1 MSQTSAF
8 KNTKKKQQQKKE
20 KRKATQKPGVLL
32 QPFPLLQRPAQG
44 INIISPNNFMHFR
57 QHQTTI
63 IYVKHFPPNNFHLRR
78 HLTTITATSI
88 WPTTTR
94 PSTPGAKK
102 RARHK
107 SEIKKVSQK
116 RKWLLSVHRTNFERI
131 CQSRAISGTLAPLS
145 PSAPL
150 APRAISGTLAPLHC
164 LPHKLR
170 QTEELQLLC
179 DGVARLTT
187 SLHRAFVTRLR
198 LHAIQCTVAL

>member
-1 MSQTSAF
+1 
-8 KNTKKKQQQKKE
+8 
-20 KRKATQKPGVLL
+20 
-32 QPFPLLQRPAQG
+32 
-44 INIISPNNFMHFR
+44 MHFR

-63 IYVKHFPPNNFHLRR
+63 ICQTFSPNNFHLRR

-102 RARHK
+102 RTGHK

-116 RKWLLSVHRTNFERI
+116 RKWLLLVHRTNFERI
-131 CQSRAISGTLAPLS
+131 CQSRAISGTLAPL
-145 PSAPL
+145 
-150 APRAISGTLAPLHC
+150 HC
-164 LPHKLR
+164 LPHKLQ

-198 LHAIQCTVAL
+198 LHSVHHVLTLECENIQRSLQALPVHHDKCLHKRS

>member
-1 MSQTSAF
+1 M
-8 KNTKKKQQQKKE
+8 
-20 KRKATQKPGVLL
+20 LL

-88 WPTTTR
+88 CRTTTR
-94 PSTPGAKK
+94 PSTPGVKK
-102 RARHK
+102 RMGHK

-131 CQSRAISGTLAPLS
+131 CKSRATSGTLAP
-145 PSAPL
+145 P
-150 APRAISGTLAPLHC
+150 HC
-164 LPHKLR
+164 FPACWQIAR
-170 QTEELQLLC
+170 QTSTDWNWTILWLSC
-179 DGVARLTT
+179 KVDNLTE
-187 SLHRAFVTRLR
+187 LHRAFVTRLR
-198 LHAIQCTVAL
+198 LHVHCTPPYPDFRKYTKVVQF